1 MAQQISIND
10 LPEVVQNPIIE
21 YSKLQE
27 ISEKVKAEVESFGI
41 DNIEATEENL
51 SLMKKTRASLNNRF
65 KEFEDRRKFI
75 KSTVLKP
82 YNDFEE
88 SYKTL
93 ISSVFSNAESS
104 LKNNISAVESDI
116 LNEKIQGL
124 KNYFNEV
131 NDLDFVKF
139 EYLDLKINRSTS
151 DKSIQESIDS
161 QLSNIKQDLVTIN
174 TLSNKDRVL
183 VRYQMSR
190 DLNASISAVNIEM
203 EREKE
208 IAEAKQKE
216 IERIAQQKEQR
227 KLREVAQQAEKEA
240 QITEIPQATEEAQ
253 EVMQESVIEVIEE
266 PKTYR
271 ASFKVIAT
279 MQQLQEL
286 KEFMNLKG
294 IRYE

>member
-1 MAQQISIND
+1 MTQEILIDD

-27 ISEKVKAEVESFGI
+27 ISDKVKAEVDSFGV
-41 DNIEATEENL
+41 DSIEATEENL

-82 YNDFEE
+82 YNDFEK

-93 ISSVFSNAESS
+93 ISSVFNDAESL
-104 LKNNISAVESDI
+104 LKSNISSVESGI
-116 LNEKIQGL
+116 LNEKIEGL
-124 KNYFNEV
+124 KSYFDEV
-131 NDLDFVKF
+131 NSLEFVKF
-139 EYLDLKINRSTS
+139 EHLDLKINRSTS

-161 QLSNIKQDLVTIN
+161 QLDGIKQDLATID
-174 TLSNKDRVL
+174 TLPNKDRVL

-208 IAEAKQKE
+208 IAEAS
-216 IERIAQQKEQR
+216 QR
-227 KLREVAQQAEKEA
+227 VEEEPAIEA
-240 QITEIPQATEEAQ
+240 QAVAQ
-253 EVMQESVIEVIEE
+253 EVMGNDEEVY
-266 PKTYR
+266 KT
-271 ASFKVIAT
+271 SFKVTAT
-279 MQQLQEL
+279 MQQLKEL
-286 KEFMNLKG
+286 KEFMNSRG

>member
-1 MAQQISIND
+1 MTQQILIND
-10 LPEVVQNPIIE
+10 LPEVTQKPIIE

-27 ISEKVKAEVESFGI
+27 ISDKVKVEVESFGI
-41 DNIEATEENL
+41 DKIEATEENL

-65 KEFEDRRKFI
+65 RDFEDRRKFI

-93 ISSVFSNAESS
+93 ISSVFNNAESS
-104 LKNNISAVESDI
+104 LKSNISMVEPGI
-116 LNEKIQGL
+116 LDEKTLGL
-124 KNYFNEV
+124 KSYFESV
-131 NDLDFVKF
+131 NTFDFLKF

-151 DKSIQESIDS
+151 DKSLQDSIDE
-161 QLSNIKQDLVTIN
+161 QLDRVQQDLSTIN
-174 TLSNKDRVL
+174 TLPNKDRVL

-190 DLNASISAVNIEM
+190 DLSASISAVNIEM
-203 EREKE
+203 EREKK

-216 IERIAQQKEQR
+216 LERIAQQEEQK
-227 KLREVAQQAEKEA
+227 KLRESAQQAEKEA
-240 QITEIPQATEEAQ
+240 QITEAPQVTEEAQ
-253 EVMQESVIEVIEE
+253 VMAQESVIEE

-271 ASFKVIAT
+271 SSFKVIAT
-279 MQQLQEL
+279 MQQLKEL

>member
-1 MAQQISIND
+1 MTQQILTND
-10 LPEVVQNPIIE
+10 LPEVVQKPIIE

-27 ISEKVKAEVESFGI
+27 ISDKVKAEVESFGI
-41 DNIEATEENL
+41 DKIEATEENL

-65 KEFEDRRKFI
+65 RDFEDRRKFI

-93 ISSVFSNAESS
+93 ISSVFNNAESS
-104 LKNNISAVESDI
+104 LKSNISIVESGI
-116 LNEKIQGL
+116 LDEKTLGL
-124 KNYFNEV
+124 KSYFESV
-131 NDLDFVKF
+131 NTFDFLKF

-151 DKSIQESIDS
+151 DKSLQDSIDE
-161 QLSNIKQDLVTIN
+161 QLDRVQQDLSTIN
-174 TLSNKDRVL
+174 TLPNKNRVL

-190 DLNASISAVNIEM
+190 DLSASISAVNIEM
-203 EREKE
+203 EREKK

-216 IERIAQQKEQR
+216 LERIAQQEEQK
-227 KLREVAQQAEKEA
+227 KLRESAQQAEKEA
-240 QITEIPQATEEAQ
+240 QIIEAPQVTEEAQ
-253 EVMQESVIEVIEE
+253 VMAQESVTEE

-271 ASFKVIAT
+271 SSFKVIAT
-279 MQQLQEL
+279 MQQLKEL

>member
-1 MAQQISIND
+1 MTQQILTND
-10 LPEVVQNPIIE
+10 LPEVVQKPIIE

-27 ISEKVKAEVESFGI
+27 ISDKVKAEVESFGI
-41 DNIEATEENL
+41 DKIEATEENL

-65 KEFEDRRKFI
+65 RDFEDRRKFI
-75 KSTVLKP
+75 KATVLKP
-82 YNDFEE
+82 YDDFEE

-93 ISSVFSNAESS
+93 ISSVFNNAESS
-104 LKNNISAVESDI
+104 LKSNISTVESGI
-116 LNEKIQGL
+116 LDEKIQDL
-124 KNYFNEV
+124 KRYFESV
-131 NDLDFVKF
+131 NTFDFLKF

-151 DKSIQESIDS
+151 DKSIQDSINQ
-161 QLSNIKQDLVTIN
+161 QLDKVQQDLATIN
-174 TLSNKDRVL
+174 TLPNKDRVL

-208 IAEAKQKE
+208 IAEAKQRE
-216 IERIAQQKEQR
+216 LERAAQLAKQR

-240 QITEIPQATEEAQ
+240 RITEEAPA
-253 EVMQESVIEVIEE
+253 EVEREIIVEE

-271 ASFKVIAT
+271 SSFKVIAT

-294 IRYE
+294 IKYE

>member
-1 MAQQISIND
+1 MTQEILIDD

-27 ISEKVKAEVESFGI
+27 ISDKVKAEVDSFGV
-41 DNIEATEENL
+41 DSIEATEENL

-82 YNDFEE
+82 YNDFEK

-93 ISSVFSNAESS
+93 ISSVFNDAESL
-104 LKNNISAVESDI
+104 LKSNISSVESGI
-116 LNEKIQGL
+116 LNEKIEGL
-124 KNYFNEV
+124 KSYFDEV
-131 NDLDFVKF
+131 NDLEFVKF
-139 EYLDLKINRSTS
+139 EHLDLKINRSTS
-151 DKSIQESIDS
+151 DKSIEESIDS
-161 QLSNIKQDLVTIN
+161 QLDGIKQDLATID

-208 IAEAKQKE
+208 IAEVSQRVEEEPA
-216 IERIAQQKEQR
+216 IEAQAAVQ
-227 KLREVAQQAEKEA
+227 EVARDD
-240 QITEIPQATEEAQ
+240 EE
-253 EVMQESVIEVIEE
+253 VY
-266 PKTYR
+266 KT
-271 ASFKVIAT
+271 SFKVTAT
-279 MQQLQEL
+279 MQQLKEL
-286 KEFMNLKG
+286 KEFMNSRG